1 MNKKKQELSVE
12 NAIEAHE
19 KKTWISPT
27 IEHWEH
33 IHIEISIGGG
43 ADAGHSAYIV

>member
-1 MNKKKQELSVE
+1 MKNNKQDSKVE
-12 NAIEAHE
+12 KLNEANE

-27 IEHWEH
+27 LENWEH